1 MSIVSDT
8 LAAALGAPYR
18 VERELGAGEVST
30 RALGAVVVYPIR
42 YISRMNPIRE
52 LRECC
57 GLTQQQ
63 LAAAAGTSQSAVAAY
78 EGGRK
83 SPTWRTMERLA
94 QSVGCHLEVR
104 YLPPLTREDR
114 RSLALHAAIVAR
126 LHNDPPAVLAQAR
139 ASLARMRALHPGAR
153 PLLDEWRL
161 LLRRPLAALIPV
173 MLDPSPWSRELR
185 QVTPFTGVLSA
196 RERTEVYKAFARVER
211 ATLADTTV
219 SMERAS

>member
-1 MSIVSDT
+1 
-8 LAAALGAPYR
+8 
-18 VERELGAGEVST
+18 
-30 RALGAVVVYPIR
+30 
-42 YISRMNPIRE
+42 MNPIRD

-63 LAAAAGTSQSAVAAY
+63 LADAAGTSQSTVAAY

-94 QSVGCHLEVR
+94 QSTGCHLEVC

-126 LHNDPPAVLAQAR
+126 LRDDPPAVLANAR

-153 PLLDEWRL
+153 LLLNEWRL
-161 LLRRPLAALIPV
+161 LLRRPLAALLPV
-173 MLDPSPWSRELR
+173 MLDPAPWSRELR
-185 QVTPFTGVLSA
+185 QVTPFTGILSA
-196 RERTEVYKAFARVER
+196 RERAEVYRAFARIER
-211 ATLADTTV
+211 QALAEPTR